1 MRGLSERSLLIGDAA
16 SELASRCR
24 GGCQGWSGKRWF
36 WHAFLGNS
44 RPGGEKRKLY
54 GVSRHP
60 WSASP
65 PSAAFFPE
73 SEDFLHQHFA
83 IEVAA
88 AAFSAILIGLTTQL
102 GAAGGG
108 LLEGSVGGRKI
119 HFCRRE
125 FQFWTSLSRTDPVL
139 NSMILG

>member
-1 MRGLSERSLLIGDAA
+1 MS
-16 SELASRCR
+16 
-24 GGCQGWSGKRWF
+24 GGCQGWSGRRWLL
-36 WHAFLGNS
+36 HAFLGHS

-54 GVSRHP
+54 GVPRHP

-73 SEDFLHQHFA
+73 SEDFLNCHFA

-88 AAFSAILIGLTTQL
+88 AAFSAILIGLIRQL

-119 HFCRRE
+119 QFCSRG
-125 FQFWTSLSRTDPVL
+125 FQFWTSLSGTDPVL
-139 NSMILG
+139 NTMILE